1 MDLVTVDFTSFKN
14 SINNALDAIN
24 ARDHLSSQTAIL
36 IKPNLINS
44 SPHPITTS
52 PECCE
57 AVIEYIQ
64 KYSQAEIEKPLLL
77 CFSGNVPPGNCLYP
91 LYYFS
96 SCTQSSFSCRYDRY
110 FEKYDGICAAEILF
124 R

>member
-1 MDLVTVDFTSFKN
+1 MGPVTVNFTSYKKTIN
-14 SINNALDAIN
+14 SALDAIN
-24 ARDHLSSQTAIL
+24 AHEQLSSQTAIL

-64 KYSQAEIEKPLLL
+64 KYSEAEIVIAEGCGEVNIEKPFLL
-77 CFSGNVPPGNCLYP
+77 CFSGNAPPGNC
-91 LYYFS
+91 F
-96 SCTQSSFSCRYDRY
+96 
-110 FEKYDGICAAEILF
+110 
-124 R
+124 